1 MYSVS
6 LALNGALGST
16 ARLWWGGAK
25 ARIAIMPLCGIRCDC
40 VAERDFLV
48 DSIKESATTKISRY
62 ECRMSFLL

>member
-1 MYSVS
+1 M
-6 LALNGALGST
+6 
-16 ARLWWGGAK
+16 GGAK

-62 ECRMSFLL
+62 ECRMSFFVIIYFTTKSLILAQDER